1 MSRSGRCFL
10 QTVKQKIIMEKKITI
25 LGEEITIAFNMAV
38 EMAYERITGSPF
50 KLEDLKFKMNVMPLY
65 MAAIIANNP
74 DTKITFDD
82 LSTKATKKEIMAL
95 DEAVS
100 ETMSDWL
107 EIPSVIPEEKKPE
120 GDDEEQPKN

>member
-1 MSRSGRCFL
+1 
-10 QTVKQKIIMEKKITI
+10 MEKKITI
-25 LGEEITIAFNMAV
+25 LGEEIAIAFNMAV
-38 EMAYERITGSPF
+38 EMAYERITGNPF

-65 MAAIIANNP
+65 MAAVIANNP

-95 DEAVS
+95 DQAVS

-107 EIPSVIPEEKKPE
+107 EIPSVIPEDQKPE

>member
-10 QTVKQKIIMEKKITI
+10 QTVKQKIIMEKKISI

-38 EMAYERITGSPF
+38 EMAYERITGNPF

-65 MAAIIANNP
+65 MAAVIANNP

-107 EIPSVIPEEKKPE
+107 EIPSVIPEDKKLE